1 MERSIQGLVNAATA
15 DFGHGLMPDGTF
27 YQNVHSLSIIYFG
40 LSPVSLIWIEV
51 NKRRKRKP

>member
-27 YQNVHSLSIIYFG
+27 YQNVHSLSIIYFEFRQF
-40 LSPVSLIWIEV
+40 LIWIEV
-51 NKRRKRKP
+51 NKRRTRKP

>member
-27 YQNVHSLSIIYFG
+27 YQNVHSLSIIYSKFRPF
-40 LSPVSLIWIEV
+40 L
-51 NKRRKRKP
+51 